1 MNDTEQV
8 FTEMMTTD
16 SEFSRLLHKVARAY
30 YDDGLTQ
37 QQIGERFG
45 LSRVK
50 VSRLLRSARE
60 EKIVQITIA
69 PPQSSNAEIE
79 QRLEQRYGLK
89 EALVVTPSSYASE
102 TLISELGPVAAAC
115 LMRGLQDDEVV
126 AVSWGK
132 AVLSVVDAL
141 QPASLPDVRVVQLI
155 GGLGDLEA
163 RTHGANLAR
172 RLAQTLGAKPRL
184 IHAPG
189 IVKDKAIR
197 DALVLDPQ
205 VADTLELAGRANVA
219 LVGLGTCEAG
229 STLLA
234 SRDTLTLGEVQE
246 LRAFGVVGDIALQ
259 FFDHEGRKVT
269 HPIHDRIVG
278 TALETIKSIPRVIG
292 VAAGMEKIAV
302 IRAALC
308 GGLVNVLVT
317 DDQTASLLLD
327 ASDTRAN

>member
-1 MNDTEQV
+1 MTIDT
-8 FTEMMTTD
+8 
-16 SEFSRLLHKVARAY
+16 EFSRLLHKVARAY

-69 PPQSSNAEIE
+69 PPQSSNTEIE
-79 QRLEQRYGLK
+79 QRLEEQYGLK
-89 EALVVTPSSYASE
+89 EALVVTPSSYAPA
-102 TLISELGPVAAAC
+102 TLVSELGSVAAAC
-115 LMRGLQDDEVV
+115 LTRGLQGNEVV

-141 QPASLPDVRVVQLI
+141 QPTSLPEVRVVQLI
-155 GGLGDLEA
+155 GGLGELEA
-163 RTHGANLAR
+163 RTHGADLAR
-172 RLAQTLGAKPRL
+172 RMAQTLGAKPRL

-189 IVKDKAIR
+189 IVKDKTVR
-197 DALVLDPQ
+197 DALVMDPQ
-205 VADTLELAGRANVA
+205 VADTLELAGRADVA
-219 LVGLGTCEAG
+219 LVGLGVCEAG

-234 SRDTLTLGEVQE
+234 SRDTLTAGEVEE
-246 LRAFGVVGDIALQ
+246 LRALGVVGDIALQ
-259 FFDHEGRKVT
+259 FFDRDGHRVT
-269 HPIHDRIVG
+269 HPIHERTVG
-278 TALETIKSIPRVIG
+278 TALETIKGIPRVIG
-292 VAAGMEKIAV
+292 VAGGKEKVAV

-317 DDQTASLLLD
+317 DDQTASQLLD
-327 ASDTRAN
+327 QGSIGTH

>member
-1 MNDTEQV
+1 MIATDT
-8 FTEMMTTD
+8 
-16 SEFSRLLHKVARAY
+16 EFSRLLHKVARAY

-45 LSRVK
+45 ISRIK

-60 EKIVQITIA
+60 GKIVQITIA

-89 EALVVTPSSYASE
+89 EALVVTPSSYAPAA
-102 TLISELGPVAAAC
+102 LVSELGPVAAAC
-115 LMRGLQDDEVV
+115 LTRGLQDNEVV

-141 QPASLPDVRVVQLI
+141 QPASLPEVRVVQLI
-155 GGLGDLEA
+155 GGLGELEA
-163 RTHGANLAR
+163 RTHGADLAR
-172 RLAQTLGAKPRL
+172 RMAQTLGAKPRL

-189 IVKDKAIR
+189 IVKDKTVR
-197 DALVLDPQ
+197 DALVMDPQ
-205 VADTLELAGRANVA
+205 VADTLELAGRADVA
-219 LVGLGTCEAG
+219 LVGLGVCEAG

-234 SRDTLTLGEVQE
+234 SRDTLTAGEVEE
-246 LRAFGVVGDIALQ
+246 LRTLGVVGDIALQ
-259 FFDHEGRKVT
+259 FFDRDGRKVT
-269 HPIHDRIVG
+269 HPIHERIVG
-278 TALETIKSIPRVIG
+278 TALETIKGIPRVIG
-292 VAAGMEKIAV
+292 VAGGKEKVAV

-317 DDQTASLLLD
+317 DDQTALQLLD
-327 ASDTRAN
+327 QGSTETH

>member
-1 MNDTEQV
+1 
-8 FTEMMTTD
+8 MMTIDT
-16 SEFSRLLHKVARAY
+16 EFSRLLHKVARAY

-50 VSRLLRSARE
+50 VSRLLRSARD

-79 QRLEQRYGLK
+79 QQLEQQYGLK
-89 EALVVTPSSYASE
+89 EALVVTPSSYAPAA
-102 TLISELGPVAAAC
+102 LVSELGPVAAAC
-115 LMRGLQDDEVV
+115 LTRGLQGSEVV

-141 QPASLPDVRVVQLI
+141 QPASLPEVRVVQLI
-155 GGLGDLEA
+155 GGLGELEA
-163 RTHGANLAR
+163 RTHGADLAR
-172 RLAQTLGAKPRL
+172 RMAQTLGAKPRL

-189 IVKDKAIR
+189 IVKDKSVR
-197 DALVLDPQ
+197 DALVMDPQ
-205 VADTLELAGRANVA
+205 VADTLELAARADVA
-219 LVGLGTCEAG
+219 LVGLGVCAPD

-234 SRDTLTLGEVQE
+234 SRDTLTAAEVEE
-246 LRAFGVVGDIALQ
+246 LRALGVVGDIALQ
-259 FFDHEGRKVT
+259 FFDRDGRKVT
-269 HPIHDRIVG
+269 HPIHERIVG
-278 TALETIKSIPRVIG
+278 TALETIKGIPRVIG
-292 VAAGMEKIAV
+292 VAGGKEKIAV

-317 DDQTASLLLD
+317 DDQTALQLLD
-327 ASDTRAN
+327 RSSTSTG